1 MKKKSSKSLKMWS
14 LFCFFWSWQLREVF
28 SSWLQVSGSVLM
40 VKGFLWLQF
49 LVGRY
54 EVREGDDGRWGG
66 GGTWQIGVRGSC
78 SSFWKPWGA
87 FGGRMAGFEDGSNL
101 SMVFKFLLSPSLRLL
116 SSSQNFILLSRS
128 MAADTLSSCR
138 ITMRLS

>member
-66 GGTWQIGVRGSC
+66 DLADWSERVLQQFLETLG
-78 SSFWKPWGA
+78 SFW
-87 FGGRMAGFEDGSNL
+87 R
-101 SMVFKFLLSPSLRLL
+101 
-116 SSSQNFILLSRS
+116 
-128 MAADTLSSCR
+128 
-138 ITMRLS
+138 